1 MSKRGPGHE
10 PPPGPRPLESHD
22 FRRYFVLLVG
32 INEYKPPVS
41 KLGGCVADVENI
53 ENFLLNDW
61 LPGRADKDQKSE
73 IDVPGFEVK
82 TEGPLHILKLIDKDA
97 TYHNIERAFHHF
109 LRQAH
114 RTEKDG
120 KVIEDVAWFHFSGHG
135 TEDFAAEE
143 FKALEPNGKDQAI
156 VCYKEKKEDGFLLL
170 KDKELAVLLHHVAT
184 IDPMGDAKKF
194 GAPHIMVS
202 LDCCHSGSGTRDFV
216 MDENIKTRFA
226 TITDPQTRTSM
237 AKEDTTRGIG
247 DYANGYYKNQ
257 TKLSVPITPHVALS
271 GCESV
276 QLAGDLPGGG
286 VFSSGLIDALK
297 ATKGNLDYSDL
308 YTRSRSFVQKR
319 RGKEQTPQFDV
330 VGEFNPF
337 IKFMD
342 GEPSKDPI
350 KYGLVHEGDSWKVK
364 CGAVHG
370 LPMSSEKKIKITVQD
385 LEGKSLGTA
394 ELEAV
399 SAQKSS
405 FSWPADAGTTLDTEK
420 PENYRAVINYLP
432 IPPAIVYVH
441 GDEDGVDA
449 LEHVWDDSKSVQMVR
464 SLDGVGEPHI
474 EVEVTGDQ
482 YLLKDRKHNV
492 LDLTEIAERPRSM
505 RDIESLIMNDL
516 GKMANWDRFLQ
527 LNNQNSEIAN
537 WLEFEVEYSGSD
549 PTNVT
554 TLKESSVIQAVEGD
568 GLFSNDEIIG
578 AFFKPKVI
586 LKNVKQKLYPYL
598 FHLRKDYSITSYE
611 QVLPYD
617 PKEFVGQ
624 DTSRIVKPMLM
635 EDKGWGMSKSDDE
648 ATSYFK
654 LIVTTEPLQ
663 FELLQQEKL
672 GPTRGDMVFAR
683 KPKMVENDWYAV
695 TFKVMFKKP

>member
-1 MSKRGPGHE
+1 MGDPRPQR
-10 PPPGPRPLESHD
+10 PLGPRPLDSHD

-32 INEYKPPVS
+32 INKYNPPVS

-53 ENFLLNDW
+53 ESFLLNDW
-61 LPGRADKDQKSE
+61 LPGRADKDQE
-73 IDVPGFEVK
+73 TDCDDPGIDGVEV
-82 TEGPLHILKLIDKDA
+82 ESHGPLHILKLMDEHA
-97 TYHNIERAFHHF
+97 TYNNIEKAFNLF

-114 RTEKDG
+114 RTEENG
-120 KVIEDVAWFHFSGHG
+120 KVVEDVAWFHFSGHG

-143 FKALEPNGKDQAI
+143 FKVLEPNGKDQAI
-156 VCYKEKKEDGFLLL
+156 VCYKEKKEDGYLLM
-170 KDKELAVLLHHVAT
+170 KDKEIAVLLNHVAT
-184 IDPMGDAKKF
+184 VDPMGDAKKF

-237 AKEDTTRGIG
+237 AKEDTSRGIG

-297 ATKGNLDYSDL
+297 ATNGNLDYSDL

-330 VGEFNPF
+330 VGEFNPY

-350 KYGLVHEGDSWKVK
+350 KYGVDFVNDGWRVK

-370 LPMSSEKKIKITVQD
+370 LPMSSDKKIKITVQD
-385 LEGKSLGTA
+385 LEGKTLGTA
-394 ELEAV
+394 ELGAV
-399 SAQKSS
+399 SAQHSS
-405 FSWPADAGTTLDTEK
+405 FTWSGDISLDTTK
-420 PENYRAVINYLP
+420 PESYRAVINFLP
-432 IPPAIVYVH
+432 IPPALVYVH

-449 LEHVWDDSKSVQMVR
+449 LENDWDDSKSIQMVR
-464 SLDGVGEPHI
+464 SLDGVGEAQI

-492 LDLTEIAERPRSM
+492 MDLTDIAERPRSM
-505 RDIESLIMNDL
+505 RDIEDLVMNDL

-527 LNNQNSEIAN
+527 LNNKNSKIAN
-537 WLEFEVEYSGSD
+537 WIEFEIDYSGSNPD
-549 PTNVT
+549 NVT
-554 TLKESSVIQAVEGD
+554 TLKESSVIKAVEGAD
-568 GLFSNDEIIG
+568 LFSKK
-578 AFFKPKVI
+578 A
-586 LKNVKQKLYPYL
+586 
-598 FHLRKDYSITSYE
+598 
-611 QVLPYD
+611 
-617 PKEFVGQ
+617 
-624 DTSRIVKPMLM
+624 PMI
-635 EDKGWGMSKSDDE
+635 SS
-648 ATSYFK
+648 
-654 LIVTTEPLQ
+654 
-663 FELLQQEKL
+663 FE
-672 GPTRGDMVFAR
+672 
-683 KPKMVENDWYAV
+683 
-695 TFKVMFKKP
+695 